1 MKTFI
6 SICSVL
12 LFASVALGGDSK
24 SDNDIAKKKALTMG
38 ARAAAGAA
46 IGGQVGKVIG
56 GSSAGAAAGIT
67 LTPSRIGCDS
77 RYETCARK

>member
-6 SICSVL
+6 LTLIVL
-12 LFASVALGGDSK
+12 VIASGALAGDSK
-24 SDNDIAKKKALTMG
+24 SDNDIAKKKAMTMG

-56 GSSAGAAAGIT
+56 GSPAGAAVGIT
-67 LTPSRIGCDS
+67 LTPSSIGCDPK
-77 RYETCARK
+77 YETCAKK